1 MRKAV
6 PIDNS
11 LASFIQTLERTHGLR
26 IDAYDEVFLQ
36 KSIDKRLAETGI
48 KTVSAYGEYL
58 ADNRAEAECFCQSLR
73 INYSEFFRNSLTFA
87 LLEQQI
93 LPALIA
99 EKKQSG
105 QKEIR
110 IWSAGC
116 AAGQEIWS
124 VAILL
129 DALLT
134 AKESLLSYRI
144 FATDLSE
151 SDLAKA
157 RAGIYSA
164 EAVGNICLKYLNSCF
179 LRQGDAYVVVPR
191 LLEQVDFSVYDL
203 LDEHSVCPADSLY
216 GDFDLIFCCNLLF
229 YYKPDVR
236 QRVIGKIYRA
246 LSGSGFFVTGEAERD
261 MVTKQEGFCPVAPA
275 AAIFQKRGG
284 K

>member
-6 PIDNS
+6 PS
-11 LASFIQTLERTHGLR
+11 YKALAPFIQTLERKHGLC
-26 IDAYDEVFLQ
+26 IDAYDESFLQ

-48 KTVSAYGEYL
+48 KCLVAYEEYL
-58 ADNRAEAECFCQSLR
+58 AGNQVEAEYFCQSLR

-87 LLEQQI
+87 LLEQQV
-93 LPALIA
+93 LPALTA
-99 EKKQSG
+99 AKKQSG

-129 DALLT
+129 DELLT
-134 AKESLLSYRI
+134 AKESPVSYRI

-164 EAVGNICLKYLNSCF
+164 EAAGNICLKHLNSCF
-179 LRQGDAYVVVPR
+179 SRQGDAYVVVPR
-191 LLEQVDFSVYDL
+191 LRAQVDFSVYDL
-203 LDEHSVCPADSLY
+203 LDEHSSCPADSLY

-236 QRVIGKIYRA
+236 QRIIGKICRA
-246 LSGSGFFVTGEAERD
+246 LSSGGFFVTGEAERD
-261 MVTKQEGFCPVAPA
+261 MVTKQEGFCTVAPA
-275 AAIFQKRGG
+275 STIFQKRG
-284 K
+284 KK

>member
-1 MRKAV
+1 MRKAAL
-6 PIDNS
+6 DKARTQ
-11 LASFIQTLERTHGLR
+11 LIQTLEKTHGLR
-26 IDAYDEVFLQ
+26 INVYDEEFLR
-36 KSIDKRLAETGI
+36 KSIGKRLAENGI
-48 KTVSAYGEYL
+48 KNVAAYEEYL

-124 VAILL
+124 VAMLL
-129 DALLT
+129 DELLT
-134 AKESLLSYRI
+134 AKESPVSYRI

-164 EAVGNICLKYLNSCF
+164 EAAGNICLKHLNRCF
-179 LRQGDAYVVVPR
+179 SRQGDAYIVVPR
-191 LLEQVDFSVYDL
+191 LRAHVEFSVYDL
-203 LDEHSVCPADSLY
+203 LDEHSSCPADSLY

-229 YYKPDVR
+229 YYKPDIR
-236 QRVIGKIYRA
+236 QRIISKICRA
-246 LSGSGFFVTGEAERD
+246 LANGGFFVTGEAERD
-261 MVTKQEGFCPVAPA
+261 MVTKQEGFCPEAPA
-275 AAIFQKRGG
+275 SAIFKKRGE

>member
-1 MRKAV
+1 MRKAA
-6 PIDNS
+6 PDKARTQ
-11 LASFIQTLERTHGLR
+11 LIQTLGKMHGLR
-26 IDAYDEVFLQ
+26 IDAYDESFLQ
-36 KSIDKRLAETGI
+36 KSIDKRMAETGI
-48 KTVSAYGEYL
+48 KNVAAYEEYL
-58 ADNRAEAECFCQSLR
+58 AGNQVEAERFCQSLR

-87 LLEQQI
+87 LLEQQV

-99 EKKQSG
+99 AKKQSG

-129 DALLT
+129 DELLT
-134 AKESLLSYRI
+134 AKESPVSYRI

-164 EAVGNICLKYLNSCF
+164 EAVGNICLKHLNSCF
-179 LRQGDAYVVVPR
+179 SRQGDAYVVVPWLR
-191 LLEQVDFSVYDL
+191 KQVDFSVYDL
-203 LDEHSVCPADSLY
+203 LDEHSSCPADSLY
-216 GDFDLIFCCNLLF
+216 GDFDLILCCNLLF
-229 YYKPDVR
+229 YYKLEIR
-236 QRVIGKIYRA
+236 QRVISKVCRA
-246 LSGSGFFVTGEAERD
+246 LANGGFFVTGEAERD

-275 AAIFQKRGG
+275 SAIFQKRGE

>member
-1 MRKAV
+1 MRKAA
-6 PIDNS
+6 PDKARTQ
-11 LASFIQTLERTHGLR
+11 LIQTLEKTHGLR
-26 IDAYDEVFLQ
+26 INVYDEEFLR

-87 LLEQQI
+87 LLEQQV

-124 VAILL
+124 VAMLL
-129 DALLT
+129 DELLT
-134 AKESLLSYRI
+134 AKESPVSYRI

-151 SDLAKA
+151 SDLAA
-157 RAGIYSA
+157 ACAGIYSA
-164 EAVGNICLKYLNSCF
+164 EAAGNICLKHLNSCF
-179 LRQGDAYVVVPR
+179 SRQGDAYVVVPR
-191 LLEQVDFSVYDL
+191 LRSQVEFSVYDL

-229 YYKPDVR
+229 YYKPDIR
-236 QRVIGKIYRA
+236 QRIISKICRA
-246 LSGSGFFVTGEAERD
+246 LSCDGFFVTGEAERD
-261 MVTKQEGFCPVAPA
+261 MVAKQERFCTVAPA
-275 AAIFQKRGG
+275 SAIFQKRGE

>member
-1 MRKAV
+1 MWTAV
-6 PIDNS
+6 PTDKS
-11 LASFIQTLERTHGLR
+11 LAPFIQTLERTHGLC
-26 IDAYDEVFLQ
+26 IDAYDESFLQ
-36 KSIDKRLAETGI
+36 KSIDKRMAETGI
-48 KTVSAYGEYL
+48 KNVAAYEEYL
-58 ADNRAEAECFCQSLR
+58 AGNQVEAERFCQSLR

-87 LLEQQI
+87 LLEQQV

-99 EKKQSG
+99 AKKQSG

-129 DALLT
+129 DELLT
-134 AKESLLSYRI
+134 AKESPVSYRI

-164 EAVGNICLKYLNSCF
+164 EAVGNVCLKHLNGCF
-179 LRQGDAYVVVPR
+179 SRQGDSYVVVPR
-191 LLEQVDFSVYDL
+191 LRKQVEFSVYDL
-203 LDEHSVCPADSLY
+203 LDEHSSCPADSLY

-229 YYKPDVR
+229 YYKLDVR
-236 QRVIGKIYRA
+236 LRVIGKVCRA
-246 LSGSGFFVTGEAERD
+246 LAGGGFFVTGEAERD
-261 MVTKQEGFCPVAPA
+261 MVTKQEGFCTVAPA
-275 AAIFQKRGG
+275 STIFQKRG
-284 K
+284 KK

>member
-1 MRKAV
+1 MRKAA
-6 PIDNS
+6 PDKARTQ
-11 LASFIQTLERTHGLR
+11 LIQTLERTHGLR
-26 IDAYDEVFLQ
+26 IDAYDEEFLQ
-36 KSIDKRLAETGI
+36 KSIDKRLAETRI
-48 KTVSAYGEYL
+48 KNVAAYEEYL
-58 ADNRAEAECFCQSLR
+58 AGNQVEAERFCQSLR

-116 AAGQEIWS
+116 AAGQEVWS

-129 DALLT
+129 DDLLA
-134 AKESLLSYRI
+134 AKESPVSFRI

-151 SDLAKA
+151 SDLTKA
-157 RAGIYSA
+157 RAGVYSA
-164 EAVGNICLKYLNSCF
+164 EAAGNISLKHLSSYFS
-179 LRQGDAYVVVPR
+179 REGDAYVVAPR
-191 LLEQVDFSVYDL
+191 LRAHVDFSVYDL
-203 LDEHSVCPADSLY
+203 LDEHSSCPADSLY
-216 GDFDLIFCCNLLF
+216 GDFDLILCCNLLF

-236 QRVIGKIYRA
+236 QRIISKICRA
-246 LSGSGFFVTGEAERD
+246 LSGGGFFVTGEAERD
-261 MVTKQEGFCPVAPA
+261 MVTKQEGFCIVAPA
-275 AAIFQKRGG
+275 SAIFQKRGG